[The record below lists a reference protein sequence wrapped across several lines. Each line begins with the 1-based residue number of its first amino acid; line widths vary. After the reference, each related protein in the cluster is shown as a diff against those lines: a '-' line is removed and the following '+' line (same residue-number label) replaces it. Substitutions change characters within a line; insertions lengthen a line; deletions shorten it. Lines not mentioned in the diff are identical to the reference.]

1 MNVMTNTR
9 NQKPLLVLSDT
20 ARTRPNLSLKSI
32 PCEQDDFTV
41 KIVLTMT
48 MKARD
53 AEHARILAQHVAA
66 FVPED
71 ADRLT
76 EAFSPV
82 LAASDDFHH
91 APTSQRLEQTRSI
104 TEAEVV
110 AIVPGIRG

>member
-1 MNVMTNTR
+1 MNLVTNTR
-9 NQKPLLVLSDT
+9 NHKTLLVLSDT
-20 ARTRPNLSLKSI
+20 TKSKRYFDLK
-32 PCEQDDFTV
+32 EQPTEEDAFTV

-71 ADRLT
+71 ADRLS

-82 LAASDDFHH
+82 IAAHDTESSD
-91 APTSQRLEQTRSI
+91 TSSAERSVTR
-104 TEAEVV
+104 AEVV
-110 AIVPGIRG
+110 AIVPGARG